1 MADLRLPSIN
11 LVLIS
16 GRLVSDPT
24 LNYTTAGRPVLR
36 FRIASNRNYKNQE
49 GEWVQETIYINVV
62 AWGKLAENFGEVL
75 KKGSAVYIEGRLR
88 TREWDDPSGQ
98 RRWITEIVAQRLQ
111 NLSKPEEVV
120 EEEIPSEEDVVI
132 EEPLPQE
139 EEDELPF

>member
-24 LNYTTAGRPVLR
+24 LNYTTTGRPVLR
-36 FRIASNRNYKNQE
+36 FRIASNRNYKSQE
-49 GEWVQETIYINVV
+49 GEWIQETIYINVV

-98 RRWITEIVAQRLQ
+98 RRWMTEIVAQRLQ

-120 EEEIPSEEDVVI
+120 EEIPSEDEVVI

>member
-1 MADLRLPSIN
+1 
-11 LVLIS
+11 
-16 GRLVSDPT
+16 
-24 LNYTTAGRPVLR
+24 
-36 FRIASNRNYKNQE
+36 SNRNYKNQE